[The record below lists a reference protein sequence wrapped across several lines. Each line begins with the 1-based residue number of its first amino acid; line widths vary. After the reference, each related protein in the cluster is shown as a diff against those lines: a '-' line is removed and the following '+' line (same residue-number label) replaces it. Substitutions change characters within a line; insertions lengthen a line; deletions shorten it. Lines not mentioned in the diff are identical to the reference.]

1 MIELDKWHGESRMI
15 NEGINKT
22 LRDIFLDWTNNYL
35 SLKGFASSNQ
45 MTVGEAKS
53 ILEVGKSLHE
63 KYVEEVVKEMY
74 EEIEE
79 NE

>member
-1 MIELDKWHGESRMI
+1 MSNLNKWHGESI
-15 NEGINKT
+15 TTDDGVNKT

-35 SLKGFASSNQ
+35 SLKGFASSNE
-45 MTVGEAKS
+45 MTVREAKS

-63 KYVEEVVKEMY
+63 KYVEEVVKELY

>member
-35 SLKGFASSNQ
+35 SLKGFASSNE

-63 KYVEEVVKEMY
+63 KYVEEVVKELY

>member
-35 SLKGFASSNQ
+35 SLKGFASSNE
-45 MTVGEAKS
+45 MTVREAKS

-63 KYVEEVVKEMY
+63 KYVEEVVKELY

>member
-1 MIELDKWHGESRMI
+1 MIELDKGYGESRMI

-35 SLKGFASSNQ
+35 SLKGFASSNE

-53 ILEVGKSLHE
+53 IFCLLYTSDAADE
-63 KYVEEVVKEMY
+63 
-74 EEIEE
+74 
-79 NE
+79 

>member
-1 MIELDKWHGESRMI
+1 MIELDKGYGESRMI

-35 SLKGFASSNQ
+35 SLKGFASSNE

-63 KYVEEVVKEMY
+63 KYVEEVVKELY

>member
-1 MIELDKWHGESRMI
+1 MSNLNKWHGESI
-15 NEGINKT
+15 TTDDGVNKT

-35 SLKGFASSNQ
+35 SLKGFASSNE

-63 KYVEEVVKEMY
+63 KYVEEVVKELY

>member
-1 MIELDKWHGESRMI
+1 MSNLNKWHGESI
-15 NEGINKT
+15 TTDDGVNKT

-63 KYVEEVVKEMY
+63 KYVEEVVKELY